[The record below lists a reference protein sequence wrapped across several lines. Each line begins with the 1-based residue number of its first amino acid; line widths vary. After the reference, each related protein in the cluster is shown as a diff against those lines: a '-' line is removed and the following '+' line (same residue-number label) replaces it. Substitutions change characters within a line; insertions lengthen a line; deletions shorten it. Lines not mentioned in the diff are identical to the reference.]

1 MRGADLVVTVIVMD
15 DELRLPLVRRVFSR
29 FSMREW
35 VAVDVVAALLIAAA
49 VMSGIALGVKPRLS
63 GTGWEAVRYGATG
76 LAAAALPLRRLYPI
90 GALALVVAGS
100 ALAVALQAP
109 PQAVVLAA
117 LGLYS
122 VASSS
127 TRVTSQVA
135 LVVVWVATLS
145 AVWAAGG
152 DRLENNVVATALFVL
167 VAWLAGENTRSR
179 RVYATAV
186 AQRAAEREL
195 EREERSRRA
204 VAEERIVIARDLHDI
219 VAHAMSVITV
229 RAGVARVVMST
240 HPEEVPDALG
250 IIETTAR
257 RALQEMRLLVGVLRN
272 VEGDDGELGPA
283 PGLASIGDLIDQ
295 AGHAGVEVTV
305 EIVGERRVLPGGADL
320 SVYRIIQ
327 EALTNV
333 VRHAGPTR
341 AQLRIEYRAD
351 DIVIEVTDEGG
362 RKWDPP
368 QANPASGGHG
378 LIGMRERAALYGG
391 ALSAG
396 PQGRGFQVRACLP
409 ITAADS

>member
-1 MRGADLVVTVIVMD
+1 MGAGFVTVIEMD
-15 DELRLPLVRRVFSR
+15 DELRLPLERRIVSR
-29 FSMREW
+29 FSMRHW
-35 VAVDVVAALLIAAA
+35 FAVDVVAALVIAAA
-49 VMSGIALGVKPRLS
+49 VMSGIALGVKPRFS
-63 GTGWEAVRYGATG
+63 GTDWEVVRYGAIG
-76 LAAAALPLRRLYPI
+76 LAAAALPFRRLHTI
-90 GALALVVAGS
+90 SALVLVVAGS

-109 PQAVVLAA
+109 PQAVALAA

-127 TRVTSQVA
+127 ARVTSQVA
-135 LVVVWVATLS
+135 LGVVGAATLS

-152 DRLENNVVATALFVL
+152 DRLASSALATALSVL
-167 VAWLAGENTRSR
+167 VAWLAGENARSR
-179 RVYATAV
+179 RVYAVSV
-186 AQRAAEREL
+186 AERAAEREL

-229 RAGVARVVMST
+229 RAGVARMVMSA
-240 HPEEVPDALG
+240 HPEEVSEELG

-272 VEGDDGELGPA
+272 PEGGDGELGPA
-283 PGLASIGDLIDQ
+283 PGLASVGDLIDQ
-295 AGHAGVEVTV
+295 AGLAGVEVTV
-305 EIVGERRVLPGGADL
+305 EIGGEKRALPVGADL

-341 AQLRIEYRAD
+341 ARLRIEYRAD
-351 DIVIEVTDEGG
+351 EIVVEITDEGG

-368 QANPASGGHG
+368 QADLAAGGHG
-378 LIGMRERAALYGG
+378 LIGMRERVALYGG
-391 ALSAG
+391 VLSAG

-409 ITAADS
+409 ILAADS

>member
-1 MRGADLVVTVIVMD
+1 MIGVD
-15 DELRLPLVRRVFSR
+15 DELRLPLVRRVFSA
-29 FSMREW
+29 FSKREW
-35 VAVDVVAALLIAAA
+35 VAVDVVAALLIAAG
-49 VMSGIALGVKPRLS
+49 VMSGIALGMKPRLS
-63 GTGWEAVRYGATG
+63 GTGWNVVRYGATG
-76 LAAAALPLRRLYPI
+76 LAAAALPLRRFYPVR
-90 GALALVVAGS
+90 ALVVVVAGS
-100 ALAVALQAP
+100 ALAVALQTP
-109 PQAVVLAA
+109 PQAVLLPA

-135 LVVVWVATLS
+135 LGAVGVATLS
-145 AVWAAGG
+145 AVWAVGG
-152 DRLENNVVATALFVL
+152 DRLANNVSATALSVL

-179 RVYATAV
+179 RVYAAAV

-195 EREERSRRA
+195 EREERSQRA
-204 VAEERIVIARDLHDI
+204 VAEERIVIARELHDI

-229 RAGVARVVMST
+229 RAGVARVVMGT
-240 HPEEVPDALG
+240 HPEEVAEALG

-272 VEGDDGELGPA
+272 AEGSVGELGPA
-283 PGLASIGDLIDQ
+283 PGLASLGDLIDQ
-295 AGHAGVEVTV
+295 AGDAGVEVTV
-305 EIVGERRVLPGGADL
+305 EIIGERRALPGGADL

-341 AQLRIEYRAD
+341 ARLRIEYRAD
-351 DIVIEVTDEGG
+351 EIVIEVIDEGG
-362 RKWDPP
+362 RRWDPP

-378 LIGMRERAALYGG
+378 LIGMRERVALYGG

-396 PQGRGFQVRACLP
+396 PQGRGFVVRACLP
-409 ITAADS
+409 IMAGDL